1 MGHPP
6 GAATL
11 PCAAYAGLAPAVE
24 RITACWGG
32 DPAELAALLG
42 GDGERRG
49 DQLAAIAWVLDDDR
63 RHILLVDHHS
73 YGWSCPGG
81 HVDHG
86 EDPADA
92 AARELAEE
100 TGLLLEPR
108 SPDPVTLTLVDVP
121 PDAVGPAHRHWLLGY
136 RFEAEVAA
144 TLVPERDPIAW
155 HRVDRLPTPSPADL
169 APLVA
174 ALTRPAL

>member
-6 GAATL
+6 QAVTL

-32 DPAELAALLG
+32 EPGELAALLRG
-42 GDGERRG
+42 RGERRG
-49 DQLAAIAWVLDDDR
+49 DQLAAIAWVLDADSSE
-63 RHILLVDHHS
+63 ILLVEHRL

-81 HVDHG
+81 HVDRG
-86 EDPADA
+86 EHPADA

-100 TGLLLEPR
+100 TGLLLQPTDR
-108 SPDPVTLTLVDVP
+108 DPVTLTLVDVP
-121 PDAVGPAHRHWLLGY
+121 PDALGPAHRHWLLGY
-136 RFEAEVAA
+136 RYHADIAA
-144 TLVPERDPIAW
+144 PLVPERDPVAW
-155 HRVDRLPTPSPADL
+155 HDVERLPTPAPADL
-169 APLVA
+169 APLLA